1 MPNLLRRQRLV
12 KRNLNEV
19 FLNKKKLRQINIENK
34 YWIANVDVVEI
45 LMSLLKLPIKT
56 IMHEDYMKNLL
67 GYS

>member
-1 MPNLLRRQRLV
+1 V